1 MTIGFDLDLTLVD
14 SRPGIAATYRAL
26 SEVDGV
32 PIDVDAVVRR
42 IGPPLEHELAYWYP
56 AAEVPAA
63 VDRYRA
69 LYRLHA
75 ITPSL
80 ALPGAAEAFAA
91 VRAAGGTVI
100 VVTAKKGE
108 LADLHLRHLGLV
120 PAEVYGLAWADGKAE
135 ALRGA
140 GALAFVGDH
149 AADMAAARTAGV
161 LGIGVPTGP
170 CSPADLID
178 AGADVVLKDLRDF
191 PAWLS
196 QIRVGHEVSG
206 S

>member
-100 VVTAKKGE
+100 VVTAKKASWPTCTCATSASSQPRCTGWP
-108 LADLHLRHLGLV
+108 G
-120 PAEVYGLAWADGKAE
+120 
-135 ALRGA
+135 
-140 GALAFVGDH
+140 
-149 AADMAAARTAGV
+149 RTARPRRCAAPGHWRSS
-161 LGIGVPTGP
+161 GTTRPTWPPPVPP
-170 CSPADLID
+170 VC
-178 AGADVVLKDLRDF
+178 
-191 PAWLS
+191 
-196 QIRVGHEVSG
+196 SG
-206 S
+206 SACRPVRARPRT